1 MATTIDQAFV
11 SQFSANIHDLLEQK
25 GSKTMAH
32 VDVVEV
38 TGEKAFFER
47 LGSLEIQDRVS
58 RNEDTPRQD
67 APHSRRMVTMVDRH
81 GAVLLD
87 KTDEIRMLIDPTNN
101 YAMKLANAMGR
112 KVDDVVFE
120 AAVGTAKTGADG
132 SGSQAFDTTNQQ
144 IAAGG
149 TGLTMAKLI
158 TAKKKFLGNDY
169 DGGQLKLFVTEEGIE
184 DLLND
189 EKATSG
195 DYQAIKALVS
205 GEVNSIMGMQ
215 VIFSSRVPLSGS
227 DNQALV
233 WAPEAI
239 KLAVGKGLELKVDD
253 LPEKSYSKQIYI
265 CKTFGA
271 VRMEENL
278 IVSILYT

>member
-32 VDVVEV
+32 VDVEVV

-47 LGSLEIQDRVS
+47 IGSLEIQDRVS
-58 RNEDTPRQD
+58 RNETTPTQD

-101 YAMKLANAMGR
+101 YAMKLAGAMGR
-112 KVDDVVFE
+112 KVDDVVF
-120 AAVGTAKTGADG
+120 AAAIGTAATGADG
-132 SGSQAFDTTNQQ
+132 SGSQAFDTANQQ

-149 TGLTMAKLI
+149 AGLTMAKLI

-169 DGGQLKLFVTEEGIE
+169 DGGDLKLFVTEEGIE

-195 DYQAIKALVS
+195 DYQAVKALVA
-205 GEVNSIMGMQ
+205 GEVNTIMGMQ

-233 WAPEAI
+233 WAPEAL
-239 KLAVGKGLELKVDD
+239 KLAVGRGLEVRMDERSD
-253 LPEKSYSKQIYI
+253 QSYSKQIYI
-265 CKTFGA
+265 SKTFGA
-271 VRMEENL
+271 VRMDEKL
-278 IVSILYT
+278 VVSILYT